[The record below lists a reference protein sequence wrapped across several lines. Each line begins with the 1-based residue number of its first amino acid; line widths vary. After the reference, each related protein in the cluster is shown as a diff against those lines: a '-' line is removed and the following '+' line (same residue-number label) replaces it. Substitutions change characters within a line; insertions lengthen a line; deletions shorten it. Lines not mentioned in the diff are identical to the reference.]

1 MLGGTNWNG
10 NVHPSVS
17 QSKKGE
23 KTEKVLSASHI
34 FSSTHAWPV
43 WVVEELLH
51 QKPVQPPLCCLQP
64 AKPTPSHDETDIGLS
79 SCFLKTRND
88 GNDNNLYPQD
98 IYGMHV
104 TQCLVRD
111 GLGWSEQ
118 GLINEEGCPQ
128 VITITISASS
138 SLFIIKGIVIII
150 TQLLYHPDNCEHQ
163 DYEIMGELE
172 YSSSKTTAL
181 VKFQAHKFPYTR
193 FLFHFYTRKGSGL
206 CLHSFSFNSNQV
218 S

>member
-1 MLGGTNWNG
+1 MVMSIQVSLKVKKPRRLKRSCPPPTSSQAPRLGR
-10 NVHPSVS
+10 
-17 QSKKGE
+17 
-23 KTEKVLSASHI
+23 
-34 FSSTHAWPV
+34 V

-64 AKPTPSHDETDIGLS
+64 AKPTPSHDETDIGFS

-88 GNDNNLYPQD
+88 GNDNNLFPQD

-128 VITITISASS
+128 VITISISASS
-138 SLFIIKGIVIII
+138 SRASLSSLPSFFTILTTVNIRI
-150 TQLLYHPDNCEHQ
+150 TR
-163 DYEIMGELE
+163 
-172 YSSSKTTAL
+172 SWAS
-181 VKFQAHKFPYTR
+181 
-193 FLFHFYTRKGSGL
+193 
-206 CLHSFSFNSNQV
+206 
-218 S
+218 

>member
-1 MLGGTNWNG
+1 M
-10 NVHPSVS
+10 VMSIQVS
-17 QSKKGE
+17 LKVKKGE

-64 AKPTPSHDETDIGLS
+64 AKPTPSHDETDIGFS
-79 SCFLKTRND
+79 SCFLKTHND
-88 GNDNNLYPQD
+88 GNDNNLFPQD

-128 VITITISASS
+128 VITISISASS
-138 SLFIIKGIVIII
+138 SRA
-150 TQLLYHPDNCEHQ
+150 
-163 DYEIMGELE
+163 
-172 YSSSKTTAL
+172 SSSSLPSFFTILTT
-181 VKFQAHKFPYTR
+181 VNIRITR
-193 FLFHFYTRKGSGL
+193 SWA
-206 CLHSFSFNSNQV
+206 S
-218 S
+218 